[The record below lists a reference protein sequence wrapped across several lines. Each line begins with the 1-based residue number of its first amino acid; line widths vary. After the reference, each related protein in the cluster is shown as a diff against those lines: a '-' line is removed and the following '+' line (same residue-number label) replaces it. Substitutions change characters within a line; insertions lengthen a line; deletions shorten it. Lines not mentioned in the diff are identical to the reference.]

1 MVILGVGVDKAQ
13 LLEIASKADIKSE
26 DTPAS
31 NVIRVSSPGA
41 PMRLLKTAAEM
52 GCIVEWGQHGQLLVK
67 RRK

>member
-1 MVILGVGVDKAQ
+1 MVILGIGVDKAQ
-13 LLEIASKADIKSE
+13 LLEIASKADVKSE

-41 PMRLLKTAAEM
+41 PMRLLEAVVEM
-52 GCIVEWGQHGQLLVK
+52 GYIVEWGQRGQLVV